1 MSNDPHNLSN
11 LPPLDVWTDEA
22 LVADFA
28 AQAQLDHDAGLLD
41 ESEASARMC
50 AEILRRM
57 KNGGRR

>member
-1 MSNDPHNLSN
+1 MSNTDDPRSLTDVSN
-11 LPPLDVWTDEA
+11 EA

-28 AQAQLDHDAGLLD
+28 AQAQLDHDAQLLD
-41 ESEASARMC
+41 ESDASARLR